1 MKIILS
7 QFFKFTYIKYI
18 QKLLLNSHNSE
29 IKYIKTFWKNY
40 KYDGVRQN
48 ISKVILVEC
57 LEEVNPRLDSYYKI
71 ISMLSKVYDT
81 KVIAMTSYKS
91 YTNTTDFLSNYHSI
105 SKIESIYR
113 FFDIKLKIK
122 ALGILIKNIPFIY
135 ELNNGFKLIVH
146 EIDIGDL
153 VYDEYLRVGKKETLR
168 KTNFLFYII
177 AFNAIYAHLRY
188 EQILNDNHVTD
199 IISIRDTYSHAS
211 YCRASNN
218 LDNIVIWKNR
228 AGELSSIRKLKAY
241 KDYNHKAFYFEKKH
255 MSYIKEMYTKDEIN
269 SLYSK
274 LLEERQ
280 SGNVKTGD
288 ATEIKLA
295 HSQNEIH
302 TKKDFLKEYK
312 IDTNKTT
319 IIIFAHIFV
328 DAVRYP
334 HKVIFSDHYTW
345 LTETLKFLIKNENLN
360 ILIKPHPSEELYDLG
375 KSVKSVVTE
384 FNKEYNSNLILLNK
398 KIESKVIYDVADVLI
413 TGSGTI
419 SMEAPCEG
427 IKIITS
433 GGSSYENT
441 NAMFRSNTQ
450 KEYFELL
457 SNIEDLPPITEE
469 QIYNS
474 KVGFLWLNKIQYVE
488 SKLNISLNKKLDIKK
503 RFIVVDNMYKNANND
518 DVKPLFERLLD
529 DRIN

>member
-1 MKIILS
+1 MKIIFS

-18 QKLLLNSHNSE
+18 QKLLLNSHNPE

-40 KYDGVRQN
+40 KYDGEKQN

-57 LEEVNPRLDSYYKI
+57 LEDVNPRHDSYYKI
-71 ISMLSKVYDT
+71 VSMLSKVYDT

-91 YTNTTDFLSNYHSI
+91 YTNTINFLSNYHTI

-122 ALGILIKNIPFIY
+122 ALFILIKNIPFIY

-146 EIDIGDL
+146 GIDIGDL

-177 AFNAIYAHLRY
+177 VFNAIYAHLRY

-218 LDNIVIWKNR
+218 LENIIIWKNR

-241 KDYNHKAFYFEKKH
+241 KDYNHKAFYFEEKH

-269 SLYSK
+269 SLYSE

-288 ATEIKLA
+288 AAAIKLA

-302 TKKDFLKEYK
+302 TKKEFLKEYN
-312 IDTNKTT
+312 IDLEKTT

-345 LTETLKFLIKNENLN
+345 LTETLKFLMKNKNLN
-360 ILIKPHPSEELYDLG
+360 ILIKPHPSEELYDLV
-375 KSVKSVVTE
+375 KSVKSVVAE
-384 FNKEYNSNLILLNK
+384 FNMQYNSNLILLNK
-398 KIESKVIYDVADVLI
+398 KIESKVIYDIADALI

-427 IKIITS
+427 VKIVTS
-433 GGSSYENT
+433 GSSSYENT

-450 KEYFELL
+450 EKYFELL
-457 SNIEDLPPITEE
+457 SNIENLPPLTKE
-469 QIYNS
+469 QVFNS
-474 KVGFLWLNKIQYVE
+474 RVGFLWLNKIQYVE
-488 SKLNISLNKKLDIKK
+488 SKLNIALDKKLSIEK
-503 RFIVVDNMYKNANND
+503 RFKQVDDMYRNVSDD
-518 DVKPLFERLLD
+518 DVKPLFDRLLD